1 MTTDPLSGPTRVDR
15 RKQRTRAA
23 LLAAA
28 TQFLAEGRSH
38 VSIQQIT
45 DAADVGFG
53 SFYNH
58 FESKEALFE
67 AVVEEV
73 LETYA
78 SLRDELVADYDD
90 PAEVFAVSFRMTG
103 RLQRQLPDI
112 VRVLLNE
119 GMGILLRER
128 GLAPR
133 ARKDIEAAV
142 EAGRFDI
149 ENAQLG
155 LMAAGGA
162 LLGLLQLLDADREA
176 DAAMLTDQMT
186 ARVLRAFGMTKR
198 EAEKLCA
205 RPMPPQ
211 PAL

>member
-1 MTTDPLSGPTRVDR
+1 MHIWYGNR
-15 RKQRTRAA
+15 
-23 LLAAA
+23 
-28 TQFLAEGRSH
+28 
-38 VSIQQIT
+38 
-45 DAADVGFG
+45 
-53 SFYNH
+53 
-58 FESKEALFE
+58 
-67 AVVEEV
+67 
-73 LETYA
+73 
-78 SLRDELVADYDD
+78 
-90 PAEVFAVSFRMTG
+90 
-103 RLQRQLPDI
+103 
-112 VRVLLNE
+112 
-119 GMGILLRER
+119 
-128 GLAPR
+128 LAPR

>member
-1 MTTDPLSGPTRVDR
+1 MTDSQTVISYPVEPPVDLPATHPGWADR
-15 RKQRTRAA
+15 RLTGSTRHC
-23 LLAAA
+23 
-28 TQFLAEGRSH
+28 S
-38 VSIQQIT
+38 
-45 DAADVGFG
+45 
-53 SFYNH
+53 
-58 FESKEALFE
+58 
-67 AVVEEV
+67 
-73 LETYA
+73 LETRIG
-78 SLRDELVADYDD
+78 S
-90 PAEVFAVSFRMTG
+90 G
-103 RLQRQLPDI
+103 RPVHIWYGNR
-112 VRVLLNE
+112 
-119 GMGILLRER
+119 
-128 GLAPR
+128 LAPR